1 MQPNFKAGPGLLIPV
16 ARFRWLKRFLLSA
29 FVAASIA
36 NVCSWAAGG
45 AGRTDK
51 PGGGAA
57 LLGARLFKDARFATA
72 KGDLPA
78 SCSHCHLLNEDP
90 QGTRAHTDFLARS
103 WVSYRLGDPRRD
115 ELRNSPTLFDVSKM
129 PRLHFDGEFETLEQ
143 LVKGTLSGRP
153 MGWLPDERQE
163 AFEQIR
169 RTVLADLGDPKRAR
183 SSYREQ
189 FKLAYGITLDGLS
202 RDEVVQWVARA
213 ISDYVRTLNSERTTP
228 YDAFIA
234 LNGLEKEPANDT
246 RIELFAGRLLTR
258 ISTLERDGKL
268 KLPKGF
274 DSTALAGMKIFLS
287 TEGSGPVGNCVICHA
302 PPLFTDFSFHN
313 MGISQLEYDK
323 LHGEGSFA
331 QLKIPGAE
339 AVRPSHQFRETPS
352 KRKPGEVDLGY
363 WNFADLK
370 SSPLRRPAESDDQF
384 LRRMLA
390 TFKTPT
396 LRHLRFTPP
405 YMHNGAFGS
414 LEDALAEL
422 IELSDM
428 ARAGRIR
435 EGDDE
440 LAKIRI
446 GPDDLPSLMAFL
458 NALNQ
463 DLTPKRRTT
472 E

>member
-1 MQPNFKAGPGLLIPV
+1 MHTILKAGPGLSTPI
-16 ARFRWLKRFLLSA
+16 ARFRWLKRILLAA
-29 FVAASIA
+29 FVAAIVA
-36 NVCSWAAGG
+36 NISGWASGG
-45 AGRTDK
+45 DGQPDK
-51 PGGGAA
+51 SGGAA
-57 LLGARLFKDARFATA
+57 LLGARLFKDPRFATA

-78 SCSHCHLLNEDP
+78 SCSHCHLLDEDP
-90 QGTRAHTDFLARS
+90 QGIRAHTDFLARS

-115 ELRNSPTLFDVSKM
+115 ELRNSPTLFDASKM

-153 MGWLPDERQE
+153 MGWLPDEQQE

-169 RTVLADLGDPKRAR
+169 RTVLADAGDTKRAR
-183 SSYREQ
+183 NSYREQ
-189 FKLAYGITLDGLS
+189 FKQVYGITLEGLS
-202 RDEVVQWVARA
+202 REEVVQWVARA

-234 LNGLEKEPANDT
+234 INGLESELGKNDQVN
-246 RIELFAGRLLTR
+246 LFAARLLSR
-258 ISTLERDGKL
+258 ISTLEGQGKL
-268 KLPKGF
+268 QLPKGF
-274 DSTALAGMKIFLS
+274 DSTALAGMKVFLC
-287 TEGSGPVGNCVICHA
+287 TEGSGSVGNCVSCHA

-323 LHGEGSFA
+323 LHGDGSFA
-331 QLKIPGAE
+331 GLKIPGAE

-370 SSPLRRPAESDDQF
+370 SSPLRRLGESDDQF
-384 LRRMLA
+384 LRRMIA

-428 ARAGRIR
+428 SRSGRVR
-435 EGDDE
+435 EGDGE
-440 LAKIRI
+440 LAKIRLRPEDI
-446 GPDDLPSLMAFL
+446 PSLVAFL

-463 DLTPKRRTT
+463 DLTPKRRTS